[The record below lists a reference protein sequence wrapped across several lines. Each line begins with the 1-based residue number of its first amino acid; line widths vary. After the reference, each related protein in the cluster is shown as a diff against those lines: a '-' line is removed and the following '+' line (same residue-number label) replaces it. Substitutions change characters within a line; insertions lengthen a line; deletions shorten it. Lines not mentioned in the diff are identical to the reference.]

1 MLIISPELTVGEAEI
16 EERFVRASGPGG
28 QNVNKLSTAV
38 QLRFDLA
45 GSPLL
50 PPDVKQRAARLPG
63 RRLTQNGVIIIIGQ
77 RFRSQERNR
86 ADVRE
91 RLATLLR
98 QAADPQPIRRPTKAP
113 ATAKRRR
120 LADKKK
126 RSERKAVRA
135 TPGADSD

>member
-1 MLIISPELTVGEAEI
+1 MLIISPELAVGEAEI

-50 PPDVKQRAARLPG
+50 PPDVKQRAARLAG

-98 QAADPQPIRRPTKAP
+98 QGGESAPHPPPAQAAPHPHPT
-113 ATAKRRR
+113 
-120 LADKKK
+120 
-126 RSERKAVRA
+126 
-135 TPGADSD
+135 

>member
-1 MLIISPELTVGEAEI
+1 
-16 EERFVRASGPGG
+16 
-28 QNVNKLSTAV
+28 
-38 QLRFDLA
+38 
-45 GSPLL
+45 
-50 PPDVKQRAARLPG
+50 VKQRAARLAG